1 MSTYSEL
8 GKNVWGAVYTL
19 KFQIITY
26 LVVPRF
32 SRSCDSH
39 FDLAIVH
46 LIEIFHIGDRIHLE
60 MSMRNTGFKLKDKM
74 SRLQVKFVIFA
85 SICKKLW
92 SNVNK
97 TVFWVKRKVHLQF
110 TQPLKHFLK
119 IWFSNC
125 NYSAFCKSLD
135 LLMLTLQRLN
145 IKQHFIENKYLKPRY
160 THKS

>member
-1 MSTYSEL
+1 MCHD
-8 GKNVWGAVYTL
+8 
-19 KFQIITY
+19 FP
-26 LVVPRF
+26 VPATPISI
-32 SRSCDSH
+32 SRS
-39 FDLAIVH
+39 FILLRFFILV
-46 LIEIFHIGDRIHLE
+46 IGFILKYLWETQGLNLKIKCPD
-60 MSMRNTGFKLKDKM
+60 FKSNL
-74 SRLQVKFVIFA
+74 LFA
-85 SICKKLW
+85 SIRKKLW

-135 LLMLTLQRLN
+135 LLMLTLQSLN